1 MQRPGICQSAN
12 ATSSPSKPSPLEQ
25 LLLRPSNVV
34 KTNIHL
40 YTLLIHT
47 VETNTAMNPPTI
59 LLATTPEALPFVL
72 GVTVDSCS
80 WLS

>member
-1 MQRPGICQSAN
+1 MSQCVN

-25 LLLRPSNVV
+25 LLLRPSNV

-59 LLATTPEALPFVL
+59 LLTTTPEALPFLL